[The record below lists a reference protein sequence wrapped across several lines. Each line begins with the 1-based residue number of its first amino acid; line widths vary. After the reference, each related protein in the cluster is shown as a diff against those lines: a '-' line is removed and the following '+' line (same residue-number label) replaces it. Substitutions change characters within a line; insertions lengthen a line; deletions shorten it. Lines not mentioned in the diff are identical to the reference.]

1 MRILVP
7 VDGSGNALRA
17 LDYAIS
23 TRDLYRDPIEIHLLN
38 AQRPVVS
45 GNVRAFISQEQLHNY
60 YQEEGTTALKTA
72 RARLNGSGI
81 AHSAHVAVGEEA
93 ASICQYAAQHDC
105 KLIVMGTRGMG
116 NIANLLLG
124 SVATKVV
131 QLAPIPV
138 VLVK

>member
-7 VDGSGNALRA
+7 VDGSDNALRA
-17 LDYAIS
+17 VDYAIS
-23 TRDLYRDPIEIHLLN
+23 TRDLYKEPAEIHLLN

-60 YQEEGTTALKTA
+60 YEEEGTLALNGA
-72 RARLNGSGI
+72 RERLDGSGI

-93 ASICQYAAQHDC
+93 ASISQYAAQHDC

-116 NIANLLLG
+116 SIANLLLG
-124 SVATKVV
+124 SVAAKVV
-131 QLAPIPV
+131 HLAPVPV